1 MSTLLTATAAAKQQ
15 DINFLFNIYIK
26 TNQLGNDRYFFIK
39 KPSFFLFNISLYFF
53 VFS

>member
-26 TNQLGNDRYFFIK
+26 KTNQLGNDRYFFIK
-39 KPSFFLFNISLYFF
+39 KPSFFLLNNSL
-53 VFS
+53 